1 VSGMESTPANTN
13 ARLSLYH
20 LNSPEV
26 LANPYPLYTELR
38 TEDPVHWDPLLHT
51 WVVTRYN
58 DVVAVLRDLSA
69 NRTPTPQLLESIGLS
84 ALSPM
89 ARVMAKQVLFIDPP
103 SHTRIRS
110 LASVAFTPRRVQ
122 ALREHIQEIAGRLLD
137 QVQSRSSMDVIADF
151 ALPLPA
157 IVTAEMLGVPTS
169 DYPQLKK
176 WTEDFMEI
184 LANFQHNPG
193 RAARVIKSVDEMV
206 DYFHSAIAELRVH
219 PREGLVHSLMTAE
232 VEGDRFTDDEI
243 VANSI
248 IVMVGGQETT
258 TTLIGNGL
266 LTLLR
271 NPDQLQKLK
280 SDPAL
285 MPSAVE
291 ELLRYESPVQQT
303 ARLAPQDLELG
314 GKKIRKRQAVV
325 AVLAAANRDPER
337 FPDPDRLDLA
347 RQDNRH
353 VAFGWAAHFCLGAAL
368 ARVEAQIAFEI
379 LLRRFPNMTLDS
391 VPPTWRCNLD
401 LRGLESLHI
410 TLDSREKPRGP
421 RAEGE

>member
-1 VSGMESTPANTN
+1 MPSMEIAAAIPED
-13 ARLSLYH
+13 RLSLYN
-20 LNSPEV
+20 LNAPEV
-26 LANPYPLYTELR
+26 LANPYPLYAQLR
-38 TEDPVHWDPLLHT
+38 NEDPVHWDSLLHT
-51 WVVTRYN
+51 WVVTRYE
-58 DVVAVLRDLSA
+58 DVVAVLRELSA
-69 NRTPTPQLLESIGLS
+69 DRTPTPELLESIGLS

-89 ARVMAKQVLFIDPP
+89 ARVMAKQVLFLDPP

-110 LASVAFTPRRVQ
+110 LASAAFTPRRVQ
-122 ALREHIQEIAGRLLD
+122 ALREHIQEIASRLLD
-137 QVQSRSSMDVIADF
+137 KAEPKGSMDVIADF

-157 IVTAEMLGVPTS
+157 IVTAEMLGVPAS

-184 LANFQHNPG
+184 LANFQHNPE
-193 RAARVIKSVDEMV
+193 RAARAVRSVPEMV
-206 DYFHSAIAELRVH
+206 DYFHTAIANLRVR

-232 VEGDRFTDDEI
+232 VEGDRLTDEEV

-271 NPDQLQKLK
+271 SPGQLGQLK
-280 SDPAL
+280 SDAAL

-303 ARLAPQDLELG
+303 ARLAPQDLELRG
-314 GKKIRKRQAVV
+314 RKIRKRQAVV

-337 FPDPDRLDLA
+337 FPDPDHLDLG

-368 ARVEAQIAFEI
+368 ARVEAQIAFEL
-379 LLRRFPNMTLDS
+379 LLRRFPNMALDS
-391 VPPTWRCNLD
+391 IPPKWRCNLD
-401 LRGLESLHI
+401 LRGLESLHV
-410 TLDSREKPRGP
+410 TF
-421 RAEGE
+421 